1 MAVWSPSTSRRS
13 WPSTPSKTSIYDHI
27 SGRLLREPARI
38 NSITMKIREIAK
50 LVDGEIV
57 GAPVDETYEVTKAF
71 ASDLMSDV
79 LRFHMD
85 DTVLI
90 TGLCNNQTMRTSEMA
105 DLKVVLIGRDKQP
118 DEDML
123 ELAEDADI
131 TIIKSKYSIFKLS
144 GILYAAGIEPLY

>member
-1 MAVWSPSTSRRS
+1 
-13 WPSTPSKTSIYDHI
+13 
-27 SGRLLREPARI
+27 
-38 NSITMKIREIAK
+38 MKIKEIAG

-57 GAPVDETYEVTKAF
+57 GAPVDENYEVLKAF

-105 DLKVVLIGRDKQP
+105 DVRVVVIGRDKQP

-123 ELAEDADI
+123 ELAEELDI
-131 TIIKSKYSIFKLS
+131 TLIKSKYSVFKIS
-144 GILYAAGIEPLY
+144 GILYGAGIEPLY

>member
-1 MAVWSPSTSRRS
+1 MT
-13 WPSTPSKTSIYDHI
+13 
-27 SGRLLREPARI
+27 
-38 NSITMKIREIAK
+38 ITEIAQ

-57 GAPVDETYEVTKAF
+57 GAPADDVYEVKKAF

-105 DLKVVLIGRDKQP
+105 DLRVVLIGRDKQP
-118 DEDML
+118 DADML
-123 ELAEDADI
+123 ALAEDTGI

-144 GILYAAGIEPLY
+144 GILYGAGIEPLY

>member
-1 MAVWSPSTSRRS
+1 
-13 WPSTPSKTSIYDHI
+13 
-27 SGRLLREPARI
+27 
-38 NSITMKIREIAK
+38 MKVKEIAK

-57 GAPVDETYEVTKAF
+57 GAPVDETYEVKKAF

-79 LRFHMD
+79 LRF
-85 DTVLI
+85 
-90 TGLCNNQTMRTSEMA
+90 TSEMA
-105 DLKVVLIGRDKQP
+105 DLRVVLIGRDKQP

-144 GILYAAGIEPLY
+144 GILYAAGLEPLY

>member
-1 MAVWSPSTSRRS
+1 
-13 WPSTPSKTSIYDHI
+13 
-27 SGRLLREPARI
+27 
-38 NSITMKIREIAK
+38 MKIKEIAR

-57 GAPVDETYEVTKAF
+57 GAPADDSYEVEKAF

-79 LRFHMD
+79 LRFSME

-105 DLKVVLIGRDKQP
+105 DLRVVLIGRDKQP
-118 DEDML
+118 DAEML
-123 ELAEDADI
+123 ELAEDSDI

>member
-1 MAVWSPSTSRRS
+1 
-13 WPSTPSKTSIYDHI
+13 
-27 SGRLLREPARI
+27 
-38 NSITMKIREIAK
+38 MKIEEIAK
-50 LVDGEIV
+50 LIDGEIV
-57 GAPVDETYEVTKAF
+57 GAPADDSYEVKKAF

-79 LRFHMD
+79 LRFSMEE
-85 DTVLI
+85 TVLI
-90 TGLCNNQTMRTSEMA
+90 TGLCNNQTMRTSEMS
-105 DLKVVLIGRDKQP
+105 DLRVVIIGRDKQP

>member
-1 MAVWSPSTSRRS
+1 MTIRELA
-13 WPSTPSKTSIYDHI
+13 
-27 SGRLLREPARI
+27 RLL
-38 NSITMKIREIAK
+38 
-50 LVDGEIV
+50 DGEIM
-57 GAPVDETYEVTKAF
+57 GAPVDDDYEVTKAF

-105 DLKVVLIGRDKQP
+105 DLRVVLIGRDKQP

-123 ELAEDADI
+123 ALAEDTGI

-144 GILYAAGIEPLY
+144 GILYGAGIEPLY

>member
-1 MAVWSPSTSRRS
+1 
-13 WPSTPSKTSIYDHI
+13 
-27 SGRLLREPARI
+27 
-38 NSITMKIREIAK
+38 
-50 LVDGEIV
+50 
-57 GAPVDETYEVTKAF
+57 
-71 ASDLMSDV
+71 MSDV

-105 DLKVVLIGRDKQP
+105 DLRVVLIGRDKQP

-144 GILYAAGIEPLY
+144 GILYAAGIQPLY